1 MNIWQKDIVFYEFP
15 QGQIT
20 LLYLLAT
27 HFHSVFECARS
38 LGWLDQVRVDHVP
51 FGVVL
56 GEDKKKFKTR
66 SGDTV
71 RLVDLLDEGVKR
83 AQQKLEE
90 KAKERDETFSTE
102 EIERTATALAY
113 GCIKVI
119 FINFQA

>member
-1 MNIWQKDIVFYEFP
+1 MQFCKNVHDKFSFQFS
-15 QGQIT
+15 
-20 LLYLLAT
+20 AT
-27 HFHSVFECARS
+27 HFHSVFECARR

-83 AQQKLEE
+83 AQEKLNE
-90 KAKERDETFSTE
+90 KAKEREDQFSPE
-102 EIERTATALAY
+102 EIEKTATALAY
-113 GCIKVI
+113 GCIKVSPI
-119 FINFQA
+119 PSTNVV